1 MAENRSIVETAN
13 EHCDSRT
20 PHISSSNEN
29 RQESPSS
36 TRYTLTSISPG
47 TAFNFGIRT
56 AEHSRMFAGN
66 ISSTI
71 QGIRPFIQQAAPNI
85 SLTSLL
91 AFNGLR
97 NQVHPVTLPSDS
109 YVINLEEPATN
120 SADSHDEPLRN
131 HHHHHHHHHHHVAST
146 MPNNLSDNTHETANE
161 VVENHNNSAS
171 ETGGGS
177 VQLGPETRAMLKQ
190 LQQYVPFITILLAKG
205 LYDHR
210 TGILTF
216 VILLFTFIHAN
227 NDIKREIA
235 KQHNRSWP
243 LLMLILCYISGCILF
258 VIYTFNLYNFIP
270 YAEPLNA
277 EPLTIWDLLCYVIV
291 MDFFL
296 KLITIMCK
304 VLLTC
309 LPVRFLA
316 FQNRGKYYL
325 MVEAMSQLYR
335 CVAPVQP
342 WLYYLLETYQGPE
355 KIVGIFFSIMY
366 TMSKGNDLLSRLKLF
381 RTAAWKLF
389 QNVSLGVSPSKEQLI
404 ASGGICAICHEEY
417 TTPVRLH
424 CKHIFCEM
432 CVSTWLDRE
441 RSCPLCRA
449 SITDDPI
456 YRDGHTTHFIQLY

>member
-1 MAENRSIVETAN
+1 MAENRPIEETASG
-13 EHCDSRT
+13 HCDSRM
-20 PHISSSNEN
+20 PHILTSDENEN
-29 RQESPSS
+29 GQIQESPSG
-36 TRYTLTSISPG
+36 TRYTLAGINPG
-47 TAFNFGIRT
+47 TAFNFGVRT
-56 AEHSRMFAGN
+56 AERSRIFAGN

-71 QGIRPFIQQAAPNI
+71 QGIRPLIQQAAPNI
-85 SLTSLL
+85 TLTSLL
-91 AFNGLR
+91 AIHGLR
-97 NQVHPVTLPSDS
+97 NQVQPVTLPSDS
-109 YVINLEEPATN
+109 YVINLEEPVTN
-120 SADSHDEPLRN
+120 GPSSHDEPRN
-131 HHHHHHHHHHHVAST
+131 HRHHHHTAST
-146 MPNNLSDNTHETANE
+146 MPNSLSSNAHEAANE
-161 VVENHNNSAS
+161 VAENHNNA
-171 ETGGGS
+171 ENTANGN
-177 VQLGPETRAMLKQ
+177 VQIGPEARALLKH
-190 LQQYVPFITILLAKG
+190 LQQYVPFVIILLAKS

-210 TGILTF
+210 AGILTF
-216 VILLFTFIHAN
+216 IVLLVTFIHAN
-227 NDIKREIA
+227 NDLKREIA
-235 KQHNRSWP
+235 KQHNRSWS
-243 LLMLILCYISGCILF
+243 LLTLILCYITACIVF
-258 VIYTFNLYNFIP
+258 VVYTFNFYTLAP
-270 YAEPLNA
+270 YA
-277 EPLTIWDLLCYVIV
+277 EPLTIWDLLCYVTV

-296 KLITIMCK
+296 KLITIVCK

-309 LPVRFLA
+309 LPVRLLA

-366 TMSKGNDLLSRLKLF
+366 TMSKGSDLLSRLKLL
-381 RTAAWKLF
+381 RTAGWKLF

-424 CKHIFCEM
+424 CKHIFCET

>member
-1 MAENRSIVETAN
+1 MAENGGPTEETAN
-13 EHCDSRT
+13 GQCDSRM
-20 PHISSSNEN
+20 PHISTSNEN
-29 RQESPSS
+29 RQIHESP
-36 TRYTLTSISPG
+36 RYTLASISSG
-47 TAFNFGIRT
+47 TAFNFGVRT
-56 AEHSRMFAGN
+56 AERSRIFAGN

-71 QGIRPFIQQAAPNI
+71 QGIRPLIQQAAPNI
-85 SLTSLL
+85 TLSSLL
-91 AFNGLR
+91 AIHGLR
-97 NQVHPVTLPSDS
+97 NQVHPAALPSDS
-109 YVINLEEPATN
+109 YVINLEDPATN
-120 SADSHDEPLRN
+120 GANGSHDEPARS
-131 HHHHHHHHHHHVAST
+131 HHHHHHHHHIALPS
-146 MPNNLSDNTHETANE
+146 NFSSNAHETASE
-161 VVENHNNSAS
+161 VVENHSNNNAS
-171 ETGGGS
+171 ENTANGN
-177 VQLGPETRAMLKQ
+177 VQLGPETRAMLKH
-190 LQQYVPFITILLAKG
+190 LQQYVPFVTILLAKG

-210 TGILTF
+210 AGILTF
-216 VILLFTFIHAN
+216 VVLLVTFIHAN
-227 NDIKREIA
+227 NDVKREIA
-235 KQHNRSWP
+235 KQHNRSWS
-243 LLMLILCYISGCILF
+243 LLMLILCYITACIVF
-258 VIYTFNLYNFIP
+258 VVYTFNLYTLAP
-270 YAEPLNA
+270 YA
-277 EPLTIWDLLCYVIV
+277 EPLTIWDLLCYVTV

-296 KLITIMCK
+296 KLITIVCK

-309 LPVRFLA
+309 LPVRLLA

-355 KIVGIFFSIMY
+355 KVVGIFFSIMY
-366 TMSKGNDLLSRLKLF
+366 TMSKGSDLLSRLKLF

-424 CKHIFCEM
+424 CKHIFCET

>member
-1 MAENRSIVETAN
+1 MAENRPIEEAAN
-13 EHCDSRT
+13 GNCDSRMSHVST
-20 PHISSSNEN
+20 SNEN
-29 RQESPSS
+29 RQVQESSS
-36 TRYTLTSISPG
+36 IRYTLTSISSG
-47 TAFNFGIRT
+47 TPFNFGIRT
-56 AEHSRMFAGN
+56 AERSRIFGNN

-71 QGIRPFIQQAAPNI
+71 QGIRPLIQQAAPNI

-91 AFNGLR
+91 AIHGLR
-97 NQVHPVTLPSDS
+97 NQVHPVALPSDS
-109 YVINLEEPATN
+109 YVIDLEEPVT
-120 SADSHDEPLRN
+120 SSTDSHDESGHN
-131 HHHHHHHHHHHVAST
+131 HHHYHVAST
-146 MPNNLSDNTHETANE
+146 MPNNFSNNMHEAANE
-161 VVENHNNSAS
+161 VAENHNNNNNNAS
-171 ETGGGS
+171 ENTTNGN
-177 VQLGPETRAMLKQ
+177 VQIGPEARAMLKQ
-190 LQQYVPFITILLAKG
+190 LQQYVPFVTILLTKS

-210 TGILTF
+210 AGVLTF
-216 VILLFTFIHAN
+216 IILLVTFIHAN
-227 NDIKREIA
+227 NDLKREIA
-235 KQHNRSWP
+235 KQHNRSWS
-243 LLMLILCYISGCILF
+243 LLMLILCYITACIIF
-258 VIYTFNLYNFIP
+258 VVYTFDFYTLAP
-270 YAEPLNA
+270 YA
-277 EPLTIWDLLCYVIV
+277 EPLTIWELLCYVTI

-296 KLITIMCK
+296 KLITIICK

-309 LPVRFLA
+309 LPVRILA

-355 KIVGIFFSIMY
+355 KIIGILFSVMY
-366 TMSKGNDLLSRLKLF
+366 TMSKGSDLLSRLKLF

-417 TTPVRLH
+417 ITPVRLH
-424 CKHIFCEM
+424 CKHIFCET

-456 YRDGHTTHFIQLY
+456 YRDGHTTHFVQLY